1 MLRLESKLRSS
12 VNSSRP
18 AIAGSAYGL
27 ICTAL
32 FCCRSLKDGYQVPSR
47 PGRSRLAICL
57 RCSSTFGAVLQ
68 ADIRSAHAAMALYIL
83 EVLSLHQDA
92 NMRGWICVIEMECA
106 RHSVGS
112 GSPTLRFVPG
122 LKGCPTSKES
132 GATPDAS
139 KAATNCNFRYLH
151 RDSRSAVPNF
161 PICLRSG
168 IGNAGFR
175 DHHLRRDASAVVL
188 LNCKAL
194 CICRYES

>member
-1 MLRLESKLRSS
+1 MLRLDSKLRSS

-32 FCCRSLKDGYQVPSR
+32 FCWRSLKDGYQVPSR

-92 NMRGWICVIEMECA
+92 NMRGG
-106 RHSVGS
+106 SVLAKWS
-112 GSPTLRFVPG
+112 VHVTRSVVNLRTLRFALAP
-122 LKGCPTSKES
+122 PSKDIQHLGKAGPHLTRARRQQLQLS
-132 GATPDAS
+132 LSSSRFSLCGPKLPDLF
-139 KAATNCNFRYLH
+139 TI
-151 RDSRSAVPNF
+151 RDWECW
-161 PICLRSG
+161 I
-168 IGNAGFR
+168 
-175 DHHLRRDASAVVL
+175 
-188 LNCKAL
+188 
-194 CICRYES
+194 

>member
-1 MLRLESKLRSS
+1 
-12 VNSSRP
+12 
-18 AIAGSAYGL
+18 
-27 ICTAL
+27 
-32 FCCRSLKDGYQVPSR
+32 
-47 PGRSRLAICL
+47 
-57 RCSSTFGAVLQ
+57 
-68 ADIRSAHAAMALYIL
+68 MALYIL

-151 RDSRSAVPNF
+151 RDSRSAVPKLPDLF
-161 PICLRSG
+161 TDPEVGMLDLEIITC
-168 IGNAGFR
+168 
-175 DHHLRRDASAVVL
+175 DEMQVQ
-188 LNCKAL
+188 
-194 CICRYES
+194 